1 MTLRYE
7 NNQCPVVGDIVRWS
21 SINNALTLADAEYD
35 TLSAN
40 GIDPENS
47 SEVIGVIEEVI
58 NACGPEFN
66 RSEASARVV
75 FFGKIDF
82 TEHMGNK
89 QLTPGKVYYLN
100 DSTEKEHNH
109 PDGHVFEMQ
118 HHLNRRVLVNQYILQ
133 HLHQLQ

>member
-7 NNQCPVVGDIVRWS
+7 NNQCKVVGDIVRWS

-58 NACGPEFN
+58 NA
-66 RSEASARVV
+66 
-75 FFGKIDF
+75 
-82 TEHMGNK
+82 
-89 QLTPGKVYYLN
+89 
-100 DSTEKEHNH
+100 
-109 PDGHVFEMQ
+109 
-118 HHLNRRVLVNQYILQ
+118 LVGI
-133 HLHQLQ
+133 